1 MGNFGTL
8 IFGPGIL
15 LGFAGSTRDFLG
27 LDLIFLG
34 LAPFDHLCHLK
45 SLQAPGL
52 EIKAKLISKVCS

>member
-27 LDLIFLG
+27 PDLIFLG
-34 LAPFDHLCHLK
+34 LAPFET
-45 SLQAPGL
+45 SLSL
-52 EIKAKLISKVCS
+52 EITSSPWA